1 VKFECF
7 CETKVR
13 SEIMKSKILVGFF
26 ILLVSIIMLTSN
38 ASASG
43 WPVAWV
49 NQATLSIV
57 DSNPSQDPENSGFG
71 TTQVVVWE
79 EWNGNDW
86 DIWMKYSLFDGLLG
100 TWVFPVVQPATTP
113 LDEINPAVTI
123 TAPDPVTGATWI
135 HVVYQCWNPVG
146 FQWDVCHV
154 FTTNFGGAWGAPT
167 VLDAVPANDAIDPA
181 IVYTE
186 DTSTPNGATAMLVQ
200 MVWSEHNPQTGFY
213 EIQYMAFYLDTN
225 RAPLP
230 ITGYIGTFMIRGV
243 ASGATGHCL
252 YPEIASVDENAV
264 GGTCQYYFSVVWQ
277 EQTVAGQWNIWYDDG
292 TTTTIP
298 GLMIAMTPGSVG
310 QLNTINNLGDCYHPD
325 IAATQDYQ
333 ATPNYYYHVIWV
345 FNIWGPPM
353 TWQIDSCYATPGAPN
368 PGAAAFTVTTTYA
381 AVSQIL
387 DNPTAASKLTG
398 LGPTLFDTW
407 MAWEDST
414 NPLATNPDI
423 WFRVSRYTTVPPGFA
438 YRNVAAR
445 VGYLPAVG
453 AGSIE
458 HNPEFWNRNDAARAM
473 PPLTHLVFD
482 QTISGFTEVEY
493 IDP

>member
-1 VKFECF
+1 
-7 CETKVR
+7 
-13 SEIMKSKILVGFF
+13 MKSKILIGFF

-43 WPVAWV
+43 WPVAWI

-79 EWNGNDW
+79 EWNGADW
-86 DIWMKYSLFDGLLG
+86 DIWMKFSNLDGALGSWLF
-100 TWVFPVVQPATTP
+100 PAVQPATTP

-146 FQWDVCHV
+146 FQWDVCHI
-154 FTTNFGGAWGAPT
+154 FTTNFGGAWSAPT

-186 DTSTPNGATAMLVQ
+186 DISTPNGVTAMLVQ
-200 MVWSEHNPQTGFY
+200 MVWSELNPFTGFY

-225 RAPLP
+225 RVP

-243 ASGATGHCL
+243 ATGAIGNCL
-252 YPEIASVDENAV
+252 FPEIASVDTT
-264 GGTCQYYFSVVWQ
+264 GGAATCTFPFSVVWQ
-277 EQTVAGQWNIWYDDG
+277 EQTALPQWNIWYDDG

-298 GLMIAMTPGSVG
+298 GLMVAMTPGSLG
-310 QLNTINNLGDCYHPD
+310 QLNTNPVGSGDCYHPD

-333 ATPNYYYHVIWV
+333 VAANYYYHVIWV
-345 FNIWGPPM
+345 YNIWAPI
-353 TWQIDSCYATPGAPN
+353 TWQIDSCYVAAVAPN
-368 PGAAAFTVTTTYA
+368 PGAAFTGTTTYGP
-381 AVSQIL
+381 VGQVL

-423 WFRVSRYTTVPPGFA
+423 WFRVSRYTVAPPGFA
-438 YRNVAAR
+438 YRAASAR
-445 VGYLPAVG
+445 VGYAPGVG
-453 AGSIE
+453 GGSIE
-458 HNPEFWNRNDAARAM
+458 HNPEFWNRNDAARNF

-482 QTISGFTEVEY
+482 QTIGGFTEVEY